1 MQIKVK
7 TLPIPLLRFLLI
19 NLFLIGYAQCKSP
32 VTKIDNTDSTKHQ
45 LMTFDLKDLPD
56 LSKIRLSE
64 IGATDI
70 EYIPLETTT
79 QNAISQVNNVIFS
92 NSYFLIYGYSS
103 VNMFRYDGSFVTKV
117 GTVGRGPNE
126 FTVVHDVDINPEN
139 ESIYII
145 SGNKF
150 LVFDKNGKFIRTLKG
165 PLSGSRM
172 NFKFTEDGIICYYVN
187 DMGNIENSYILI
199 DTTGKIIKNYP
210 NRYSWKRKGP
220 GVFYMW
226 ENIFYKFSNQLF
238 KKEIYCD
245 TIFSF
250 KNKVF
255 KSHMVIDIGKQRL
268 TPEIRSSIVTRPDF
282 SVTTQDNYI
291 TPWNLFEFS
300 DFIYY
305 EMITTL
311 NGTRGLY
318 SFIGSKKDN
327 FRAMIDS
334 EKGLSNDLD
343 GGPDI
348 WPRTFKD
355 DSTIVSWIEA
365 LKFKQYIA
373 SEAFKNSNPKYIDK
387 KKDLEKLANAIQEN
401 DNLIVILVKV
411 K

>member
-1 MQIKVK
+1 
-7 TLPIPLLRFLLI
+7 
-19 NLFLIGYAQCKSP
+19 
-32 VTKIDNTDSTKHQ
+32 
-45 LMTFDLKDLPD
+45 
-56 LSKIRLSE
+56 
-64 IGATDI
+64 
-70 EYIPLETTT
+70 
-79 QNAISQVNNVIFS
+79 
-92 NSYFLIYGYSS
+92 
-103 VNMFRYDGSFVTKV
+103 MFRHDGSFVAEV
-117 GTVGRGPNE
+117 GTRGRGPYE
-126 FTVVHDVDINPEN
+126 FLSVTDIDINPEN
-139 ESIYII
+139 ESIYVN
-145 SGNKF
+145 GENKF
-150 LVFDKNGKFIRTLKG
+150 LVFDKNGKFIRTFKG

-172 NFKFTEDGIICYYVN
+172 KFKFTENGIICYYVN
-187 DMGNIENSYILI
+187 DMGNIENSYIHI

-255 KSHMVIDIGKQRL
+255 KPHMVIDIGKQRL
-268 TPEIRSSIVTRPDF
+268 TPEIRSSIVTKPDF

-327 FRAMIDS
+327 FRALIDS

-343 GGPDI
+343 GGSDI
-348 WPRTFKD
+348 WPRTIKD
-355 DSTIVSWIEA
+355 DNTLVSWIEA
-365 LKFKQYIA
+365 LKLKEYVG
-373 SEAFKNSNPKYIDK
+373 SDAFKNSKPIYPDK
-387 KKDLEKLANAIQEN
+387 KKELEKLANSVQEN
-401 DNLIVILVKV
+401 DNPIIVLIKV